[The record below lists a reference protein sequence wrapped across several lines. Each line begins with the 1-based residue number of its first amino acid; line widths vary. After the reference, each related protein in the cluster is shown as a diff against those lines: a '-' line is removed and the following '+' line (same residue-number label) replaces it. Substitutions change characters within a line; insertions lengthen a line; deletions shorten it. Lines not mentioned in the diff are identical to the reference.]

1 MLVSEIPFKTSAPN
15 VPPVPGNYGGSY
27 IGISAL
33 QGIVWPCW
41 YDNRTGVNQVY
52 TSRIEFALEEPTLV
66 LSARSL
72 SFLSEVG
79 GVVDTLCVSM
89 TNYGL
94 DTLVVSSISSP
105 ASGFDVISVSEL
117 PIRLATAQSSQ
128 LHFTFTPLSE
138 GSVTD
143 SIIIVSNDPANPAVR
158 ILLKGE
164 GVVIGRAQPGVM
176 YATSIAS
183 PEGQLYEMNA
193 LTGELTPVGSLGN
206 PGIQAV
212 AVRPSNS
219 ELYGTSTSLNG
230 TTLYRIS
237 TNSGTAVPLSTTSVA
252 NFRAI
257 AFGPGDTLYGATE
270 SGTLHRIDHTT
281 GQAVLIGRAQG
292 LSYSGL
298 SFSPN
303 SGTLWASVLTPTDS
317 IYTLNTTTGA
327 ATPVGATGF
336 QSLTSSLAFDA
347 QGVLYALIDNGSG
360 ENYLATLDTNT
371 AVGTLVAGPL
381 SVSNL
386 TAIAMNAWPATYVGD
401 GADDTA
407 PGVFSLSQNYPNPF
421 NPATVIQYTVAAPSG
436 LPAGGVAGVEGQS
449 VDSRVRISVF
459 VLLGREVAVLVDE
472 EKPPGT
478 YTVAWNASN
487 MPSGVCFFK
496 LTSGTFTQTRTMA
509 LMK

>member
-1 MLVSEIPFKTSAPN
+1 MNQDTGGNDQWLPWITVDPSNGRLFVVYYDSRNFPANDSTEVYVSVSFDGRETFADVLVSEIPFKTSAPN

-33 QGIVWPCW
+33 QGIVWPCR

-66 LSARSL
+66 LSVRSL
-72 SFLSEVG
+72 SFLNEVG
-79 GVVDTLCVSM
+79 GVVDTLRVSM

-94 DTLVVSSISSP
+94 DTLVVSSISGP

-117 PIRLATAQSSQ
+117 PIRLATAQ
-128 LHFTFTPLSE
+128 
-138 GSVTD
+138 
-143 SIIIVSNDPANPAVR
+143 
-158 ILLKGE
+158 
-164 GVVIGRAQPGVM
+164 
-176 YATSIAS
+176 
-183 PEGQLYEMNA
+183 
-193 LTGELTPVGSLGN
+193 
-206 PGIQAV
+206 
-212 AVRPSNS
+212 
-219 ELYGTSTSLNG
+219 
-230 TTLYRIS
+230 YRIS

-386 TAIAMNAWPATYVGD
+386 TAIAMNAWTATYVREGVD
-401 GADDTA
+401 DAVPGA
-407 PGVFSLSQNYPNPF
+407 FSLSQNYPNPF
-421 NPATVIQYTVAAPSG
+421 NPATVIQYTVAAPSS

-459 VLLGREVAVLVDE
+459 DLLGREVAVLVDE